1 MRNDRMTLIWV
12 WWAVGAVISFV
23 AVAGAVFMAGMN
35 PALLFGWA
43 VGMIIAALLLIFR
56 RAT

>member
-1 MRNDRMTLIWV
+1 MRDDRMTQMWIW
-12 WWAVGAVISFV
+12 WGVGAVISFV
-23 AVAGAVFMAGMN
+23 AVAAAVFLAGLN

-43 VGMIIAALLLIFR
+43 VGMIIAALLLIFK